1 MARWPLGVALGLVAG
16 CHGAEVVSS
25 DAASDDAALSE
36 TIAEDSAADAAGDV
50 APLACNVPGNLVR
63 NPSFEVV
70 SGGAVASWPAGLVS
84 KTGGAYDCERYV
96 EWRPAGTSDLLGQ
109 DYLGTG
115 GEAPAGTS
123 FEVSVWAKT
132 IDGNTDPVVLWL
144 EGAKDDYHLQPT
156 SSVGTSWTRLSAII
170 TLAKPTSQIAV
181 AVRLGGEG
189 ARALAV
195 DLVSVVRKS

>member
-1 MARWPLGVALGLVAG
+1 MMPWRLGAALGIVAG
-16 CHGAEVVSS
+16 CHGAEVVSP
-25 DAASDDAALSE
+25 DAAAESGPAE
-36 TIAEDSAADAAGDV
+36 TAADDGVGDV
-50 APLACNVPGNLVR
+50 AEVAACDVPGNLVR
-63 NPSFEVV
+63 NASFEVV
-70 SGGAVASWPAGLVS
+70 IGGAVASWPAGLVS
-84 KTGGAYDCERYV
+84 KTGGAYDCDRYV

-115 GEAPAGTS
+115 GEVPPGTS

-132 IDGNTDPVVLWL
+132 IDGNSDPVVLWL

-156 SSVGTSWTRLSAII
+156 ASVGTSWTRLSAII